1 MHSPIKPSLLV
12 LFLLLLGISSAALS
26 GSEVWST
33 VSRSVTGA
41 GAALTDAF
49 GGTPVTLSKIW
60 HDYIPLP
67 TEPQKKMRVL
77 VVPGHEPADGGTA
90 FKGVYERDLVA
101 EIGLDLQEYLQQDQQ
116 LETLST
122 RTPDAWTP
130 VFAQYFNEHW
140 QDIITWRDQAKTI
153 AEALTAIEGTRPPKI
168 YHASADPEVATR
180 LYGITKWAN
189 ENNIDLML
197 HLHLNDYPRRKSS
210 AGIYS
215 GFVLYIPSE
224 EYANNPT
231 TKALANSLFARL
243 AQYNPITDHE
253 DESLGIIDDSELIA
267 TGAHNTADAASILIE
282 YGYIYEPQFQD
293 PTLRSLVLRDLA
305 YQTHVGLQDFF
316 SQNTDITPSNS
327 YNPSEVY
334 RWDTPVT
341 DATSDSKDIYAMQT
355 ALIMA
360 GVYPPQGKNFNDC
373 PHTGIFGPCT
383 KTALRALQQQHSI
396 VGEGPSGGQT
406 FALLQKI
413 YYKLGYSLSTR

>member
-1 MHSPIKPSLLV
+1 MKPSLLV
-12 LFLLLLGISSAALS
+12 LFVLLLGAGSVILS
-26 GSEVWST
+26 NTEEW
-33 VSRSVTGA
+33 RSITRGVLGA

-49 GGTPVTLSKIW
+49 GNTPVTLSKIW
-60 HDYIPLP
+60 HDYTPSP
-67 TEPQKKMRVL
+67 TEPQKKLHVL
-77 VVPGHEPADGGTA
+77 IVPGHEPANGGTA

-101 EIGLDLQEYLQQDQQ
+101 ELGLDLQAYLAQDQQ
-116 LETLST
+116 IETRLT
-122 RTPDAWTP
+122 RTPDAWEDS
-130 VFAQYFNEHW
+130 FAQYFDQHW
-140 QDIITWRDQAKTI
+140 QDISAWRDQAKKIT
-153 AEALTAIEGTRPPKI
+153 EDLTAVVGSRPPKI

-189 ENNIDLML
+189 ENNIDVML
-197 HLHLNDYPRRKSS
+197 HLHLNDYPRRKST

-231 TKALANSLFARL
+231 TKAIANSLFARL
-243 AQYNPITDHE
+243 AQYNPVTDHE

-267 TGAHNTADAASILIE
+267 TGANNTADAASILLE

-293 PTLRSLVLRDLA
+293 PALRSLVLRDLA

-316 SQNTDITPSNS
+316 SQNSDITPSNG

-334 RWDTPVT
+334 RWDTPVK
-341 DATSDSKDIYAMQT
+341 DATSDPKDIYAMQT
-355 ALIMA
+355 ALMMA
-360 GVYPPQGKNFNDC
+360 GVYPPQGKSFNDC

-383 KTALRALQQQHSI
+383 KMALRALQQQHSI

-413 YYKLGYSLSTR
+413 YYKLGYSLSNR